1 LETPNYRNQSSL
13 RHWSALLYLLDCLI
27 FYDIVD
33 ETKVAERQKTYMFD
47 LMKKMI
53 QAQKIKTMDIIEDDL
68 REKYRED
75 GYSWP

>member
-1 LETPNYRNQSSL
+1 
-13 RHWSALLYLLDCLI
+13 
-27 FYDIVD
+27 
-33 ETKVAERQKTYMFD
+33 MFD